1 MYNNSASDDDENAD
15 ADTNASDAADV
26 EGCN

>member
-15 ADTNASDAADV
+15 ADANFSDAPDV